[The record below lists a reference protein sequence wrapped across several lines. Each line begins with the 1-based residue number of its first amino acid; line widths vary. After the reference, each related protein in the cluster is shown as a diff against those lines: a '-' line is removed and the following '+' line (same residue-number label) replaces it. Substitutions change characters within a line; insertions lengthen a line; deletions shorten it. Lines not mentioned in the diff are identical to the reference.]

1 MATADS
7 DSSSDNTLTIL
18 GIATGVA
25 VVPLMAMCYCFCCRE
40 GRLAEAGDADV
51 HEIAADV
58 PSYRSDTPPIYV
70 QEEGTDPEAHDVV
83 AAAQG
88 VDATVN
94 NNRQQPHVH

>member
-25 VVPLMAMCYCFCCRE
+25 VVPLMAMWYCFCCRE

-83 AAAQG
+83 AAGQG
-88 VDATVN
+88 VMPLL
-94 NNRQQPHVH
+94 NRQQPHVH